1 MGISSSITE
10 HSGVSVEER
19 KSVELVGLVKKL
31 RWIGMEEEAEQ
42 VQIVLRY
49 VDPAATLLA
58 GPWDTD

>member
-1 MGISSSITE
+1 MGTSSNIEE
-10 HSGVSVEER
+10 HPHSPIEER
-19 KSVELVGLVKKL
+19 TSTELVKLVKKL

-42 VQIVLRY
+42 VQIVLRA